1 MDPTAKKKGQ
11 VETAAEKV
19 DAQLTHIGKNRVAV
33 PHAFFKAVL
42 AEKAKPKAKNQLE
55 MWCFEMPNQP
65 DGLKADKAA
74 GKTLKDYLVPTSHSE
89 RRAGLQ
95 IWDKL
100 RGDKIDSLKNKKG
113 RMWSLKEG

>member
-1 MDPTAKKKGQ
+1 M
-11 VETAAEKV
+11 
-19 DAQLTHIGKNRVAV
+19 AV
-33 PHAFFKAVL
+33 PRAFFKAVL
-42 AEKAKPKAKNQLE
+42 AEKARPNSKKQLD

-65 DGLKADKAA
+65 AKLKADKEA
-74 GKTLKDYLVPTSHSE
+74 GKSLKDYLVPTSHTE

-113 RMWSLKEG
+113 RMWSLKEDAR